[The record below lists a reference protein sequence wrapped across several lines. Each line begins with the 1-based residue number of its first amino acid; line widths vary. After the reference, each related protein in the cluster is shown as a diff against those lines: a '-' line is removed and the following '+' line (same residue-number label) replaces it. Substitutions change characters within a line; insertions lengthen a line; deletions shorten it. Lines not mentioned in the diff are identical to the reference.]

1 MLLAIDSGNTNVVF
15 AVFNDQGEIQGE
27 WRAATDASR
36 TADEFGAWLEQLMTR
51 DGVSP
56 ADIDAAIVA
65 TVVPDN
71 LMHLETLCSKYFGC
85 APLVVGNTDV
95 KLGIAI
101 NVDHP
106 DEVGADRLCDAV
118 AAHETYPGPML
129 ILDFGTATT
138 FDVVSAEG
146 SYEGG
151 IICPGIN
158 LSLDALHSA
167 AAQLPRVAVA
177 QPPRVIG
184 TSTIGQ
190 MQSGIFYGH
199 ITMIEGL
206 TKRICEEFGQDL
218 TVIATGGL
226 AGAFA
231 GATDTIHHADP
242 DLTMRGLLIIHQRN
256 QAV

>member
-15 AVFNDQGEIQGE
+15 AVFGDDGKKQGE
-27 WRAATDASR
+27 WRAATEANR
-36 TADEFGAWLEQLMTR
+36 TADEFGAWLEQLMAR
-51 DGVSP
+51 DGVTP
-56 ADIDAAIVA
+56 GDIDAAIVA

-71 LMHLETLCSKYFGC
+71 LMHLQTLCSKYFDC
-85 APLVVGNTDV
+85 DPLVVGSPDIN
-95 KLGIAI
+95 LGIAI

-118 AAHETYPGPML
+118 AAHASYDGPLL

-138 FDVVSAEG
+138 FDVVSADG

-151 IICPGIN
+151 VICPGIN

-177 QPPRVIG
+177 QPPTVIG
-184 TSTIGQ
+184 RSTIGQ

-199 ITMIEGL
+199 VTMIEGM
-206 TKRICEEFGQDL
+206 TKRICEEFGHDL

-226 AGAFA
+226 AGAFSS
-231 GATDTIHHADP
+231 ATGSIHHADP
-242 DLTMRGLLIIHQRN
+242 DLTLRGLLIIHQLN
-256 QAV
+256 QTK